1 MITVD
6 SNNRYKAG
14 LEVAKVHAQIKD
26 ARSDFLHEL
35 TTKLV
40 RDNDLIAIED
50 LAIRNMVRNA
60 PPLSTADPAGFE
72 IQQERGS
79 AFHALNSIQGG
90 SAVKNRRL
98 SKSISDAGWFLFR
111 RWLEYF
117 ADKYGKIA
125 MAVPPHG
132 TSQICSNC
140 GQKVE
145 KTLSTRTHVC
155 PHCNYVEDRDI
166 NAGKNILQKG
176 LSRLGR
182 SQTYASGEIPSWLVG
197 EILLANGN
205 SSNEESPRRDSRGER
220 QNQKKS

>member
-1 MITVD
+1 
-6 SNNRYKAG
+6 
-14 LEVAKVHAQIKD
+14 
-26 ARSDFLHEL
+26 
-35 TTKLV
+35 
-40 RDNDLIAIED
+40 
-50 LAIRNMVRNA
+50 MVRNA

-145 KTLSTRTHVC
+145 KTLSTRTHIC

-182 SQTYASGEIPSWLVG
+182 SQTHASGEIPSWLVG

-205 SSNEESPRRDSRGER
+205 SLNEESPRRDSRGER
-220 QNQKKS
+220 Q